1 MKKSENGFEWSFAV
15 EHYNGS
21 ITAEEFAALHNVLA
35 VNDNADDSYQFIGS
49 EENVKKAF
57 ESYHS
62 EEG

>member
-1 MKKSENGFEWSFAV
+1 MKKNENGFEWSFAV

-49 EENVKKAF
+49 
-57 ESYHS
+57 
-62 EEG
+62 